1 MPIPIFNA
9 QGDLPVGVHRATLDE
24 VCERFGRE
32 TLQRRLVTQRLRH
45 IYELAQ
51 RTGKVERFVIYGSYV
66 TAKPA
71 PNDVDVFLVM
81 RDDFLLPDCDEEVA
95 TVFQHMQAHDKFGA
109 SIFWTSVSGVLLVTI
124 DEFIA
129 YWQTKR
135 EPGKR
140 GIIEVIAEVSA

>member
-1 MPIPIFNA
+1 MPIPEFDA

-24 VCERFGRE
+24 VCEYFGTD
-32 TLQRRLVTQRLRH
+32 TLQRQLVTKRLLR

-71 PNDVDVFLVM
+71 PNDVDIFLVM
-81 RDDFLLPDCDEEVA
+81 RDDFLLPECEAEVA
-95 TVFQHMQAHDKFGA
+95 PIFQHMEAHDRFGA
-109 SIFWTSVSGVLLVTI
+109 SIFWTSVSGVLQVSI

-135 EPGKR
+135 DQHKR
-140 GIIEVIAEVSA
+140 GIIEVIQEVSP